1 MMESIKDRV
10 AIVGMGCTK
19 FGERWDASQDD
30 MIIEAALEAYQDAG
44 IEQKDIQA
52 AWVGTMFSGDT
63 GRVLAEPLKLDYIPV
78 TRVENMCA
86 TGTDALR
93 NASYAVAAGVY
104 DLVLALGFDKLKDTG
119 WAGLGDVP
127 FPSTSRGIIGS
138 QGLSGPSAFAL
149 LATAYF
155 ARYNLSPQEGKRM
168 IGMISVKSHANG
180 AKHPKAHLRR
190 EVTIDQVLAAPIIA
204 WPLGLF
210 DCCGVTDGAAAAI
223 VTRADMAKSFRDDPI
238 RIKALQ
244 ISIGQSQGFSRSDF
258 EYTSVYE
265 TVRAAKAAYAE
276 AGITNPREE
285 IGMAQV
291 HDCFSITEAVTMED
305 LDFSARGRVK
315 DDIDAGFF
323 EITGGLP
330 VQTDGGLKSF
340 GHPIGA
346 SGLRM
351 MYENYK
357 QLQGKCGDRQ
367 LKDPKLGLTHN
378 LGGFPA
384 SSTVSCCIAGL

>member
-1 MMESIKDRV
+1 VESIKDRV

-30 MIIEAALEAYQDAG
+30 LIIEAALEAYQDAG

-86 TGTDALR
+86 TGSDALR
-93 NASYAVAAGVY
+93 NASYAVAAGIY
-104 DLVLALGFDKLKDTG
+104 DLVLVLGFEKLKDTG

-127 FPSTSRGIIGS
+127 FPNTGRGLIGS
-138 QGLSGPSAFAL
+138 QGGSGPSMFAL

-155 ARYNLSPQEGKRM
+155 AKYGLSPQEGKRM

-223 VTRADMAKSFRDDPI
+223 VTRAEMAGSFRDDPVL
-238 RIKALQ
+238 IKALQ

-258 EYTSVYE
+258 DYTSVYE
-265 TVRAAKAAYAE
+265 TVHAGKAAYAE
-276 AGITNPREE
+276 AGIKDPRQE
-285 IGMAQV
+285 ISMAQV

-305 LDFSARGRVK
+305 LEFSPRGKVK
-315 DDIDAGFF
+315 ADIDAGFF
-323 EITGGLP
+323 ELSGGLP

-351 MYENYK
+351 MYETYK
-357 QLQGKCGDRQ
+357 QLQGKCGERQ

-384 SSTVSCCIAGL
+384 TASVSCCIAGL

>member
-1 MMESIKDRV
+1 MESIKDRV
-10 AIVGMGCTK
+10 AIIGMGCTK

-30 MIIEAALEAYQDAG
+30 MIVEAALEAYEDAG
-44 IEQKDIQA
+44 IEQKAIQA

-63 GRVLAEPLKLDYIPV
+63 GRVLSEPLKLDYIPV

-86 TGTDALR
+86 TGSDALR
-93 NASYAVAAGVY
+93 NASYAVAAGIY
-104 DLVLALGFDKLKDTG
+104 DVVLALGFEKLKDTG
-119 WAGLGDVP
+119 WMGLGDVP
-127 FPSTSRGIIGS
+127 FPGTSRGILGS
-138 QGLSGPSAFAL
+138 QGASGPSMFAL

-155 ARYNLSPQEGKRM
+155 AKYKLSPQEGKRM
-168 IGMISVKSHANG
+168 IGMISVKSHRNG
-180 AKHPKAHLRR
+180 SKHPKAHLRR
-190 EVTIDQVLAAPIIA
+190 EVTIDQVMSAPIIA

-223 VTRADMAKSFRDDPI
+223 VVKADMAKNYRPDPVL
-238 RIKALQ
+238 IKALQ
-244 ISIGQSQGFSRSDF
+244 ISVGQSQGFSLSDF
-258 EYTSVYE
+258 DFTSVYE
-265 TVRAAKAAYAE
+265 TVHAGKAAYAE
-276 AGITNPREE
+276 AGIKNPREE
-285 IGMAQV
+285 LSMAQV
-291 HDCFSITEAVTMED
+291 HDCFSITEAVIMED
-305 LDFSARGRVK
+305 LEFSARGKVK

-323 EITGGLP
+323 EIEGGLP

-351 MYENYK
+351 MYECYK
-357 QLQGKCGDRQ
+357 QLQGKCGERQ

-384 SSTVSCCIAGL
+384 TATVSCCIAGL

>member
-1 MMESIKDRV
+1 MQSIKDKV

-19 FGERWDASQDD
+19 FGERWDAGADD
-30 MIIEAALEAYQDAG
+30 MIVEAALEAYQDAG
-44 IEQKDIQA
+44 IQQKDIQA

-63 GRVLAEPLKLDYIPV
+63 GRCLSEPLKLNYIPV

-86 TGTDALR
+86 TGSDAMR
-93 NASYAVAAGVY
+93 NAAYAVAAGVY

-119 WAGLGDVP
+119 WAGLGMVP
-127 FPSTSRGIIGS
+127 FPGTGRGIIGS
-138 QGLSGPSAFAL
+138 QGMSGPSAFAL

-155 ARYNLSPQEGKRM
+155 AKYKLSPEEGKRM
-168 IGMISVKSHANG
+168 IGMISVNSHRNG

-190 EVTIDQVLAAPIIA
+190 EVTIEQVLNAPIIA

-223 VTRADMAKSFRDDPI
+223 LVRAEEAKNFRADPV

-244 ISIGQSQGFSRSDF
+244 ISVGQSQGFSRSDF
-258 EYTSVYE
+258 DYTSVYE
-265 TVRAAKAAYAE
+265 TVHAGKRAFAE
-276 AGITNPREE
+276 AGMKNPRKELS
-285 IGMAQV
+285 MAQV
-291 HDCFSITEAVTMED
+291 HDCFSITQAVILED
-305 LDFSARGRVK
+305 LGISPRGRIK
-315 DDIDAGFF
+315 EDIDSGFF
-323 EITGGLP
+323 ELTGGLP

-346 SGLRM
+346 TGLRM
-351 MYENYK
+351 MYEVYK
-357 QLQGKCGDRQ
+357 QIQGKCGERQ
-367 LKDPKLGLTHN
+367 LKNPKMGLTHN

-384 SSTVSCCIAGL
+384 SATVSCCIAGL

>member
-1 MMESIKDRV
+1 MESIKDRV
-10 AIVGMGCTK
+10 AIIAKGCTK

-30 MIIEAALEAYQDAG
+30 MIVEAALEAYEDAG
-44 IEQKDIQA
+44 IEQKAIQA

-63 GRVLAEPLKLDYIPV
+63 GRVLSEPLKLDYIPV

-86 TGTDALR
+86 TGSDALR
-93 NASYAVAAGVY
+93 NASYAVAAGIY
-104 DLVLALGFDKLKDTG
+104 DVVLALGFEKLKDTG
-119 WAGLGDVP
+119 WMGLGDVP
-127 FPSTSRGIIGS
+127 FPGTSRGILGS
-138 QGLSGPSAFAL
+138 QGASGPSMFAL

-155 ARYNLSPQEGKRM
+155 AKYKLSPQEGKRM
-168 IGMISVKSHANG
+168 IGMISVKSHRNG
-180 AKHPKAHLRR
+180 SKHPKAHLRR
-190 EVTIDQVLAAPIIA
+190 EVTIDQVMSAPIIA

-223 VTRADMAKSFRDDPI
+223 VVKADMAKNYRPDPVL
-238 RIKALQ
+238 IKALQ
-244 ISIGQSQGFSRSDF
+244 ISVGQSQGFSLSDF
-258 EYTSVYE
+258 DFTSVYE
-265 TVRAAKAAYAE
+265 TVHAGKAAYAE
-276 AGITNPREE
+276 AGIKNPREE
-285 IGMAQV
+285 LSMAQV
-291 HDCFSITEAVTMED
+291 HDCFSITEAVIMED
-305 LDFSARGRVK
+305 LEFSARGKVK

-323 EITGGLP
+323 EIEGGLP

-351 MYENYK
+351 MYECYK
-357 QLQGKCGDRQ
+357 QLQGKCGERQ

-384 SSTVSCCIAGL
+384 TATVSCCIAGL

>member
-1 MMESIKDRV
+1 MESIKDKV

-19 FGERWDASQDD
+19 FGERWNAGADD
-30 MIIEAALEAYQDAG
+30 MIIEAAHEAYADAG
-44 IEQKDIQA
+44 IQQKDIQA

-63 GRVLAEPLKLDYIPV
+63 GRCLSEPLKLNYIPV

-86 TGTDALR
+86 TGSDAMR
-93 NASYAVAAGVY
+93 NAAYAVAAGVY
-104 DLVLALGFDKLKDTG
+104 DVVLALGFDKLKDTG

-127 FPSTSRGIIGS
+127 FPGTSRGIIGS

-155 ARYNLSPQEGKRM
+155 AKYKLSPQEGKRM
-168 IGMISVKSHANG
+168 IGMISVKSHRNG

-190 EVTIDQVLAAPIIA
+190 EVTIEQVMNAPIIA

-223 VTRADMAKSFRDDPI
+223 LVRADMAKKFRPDPI
-238 RIKALQ
+238 KIKALQ
-244 ISIGQSQGFSRSDF
+244 ISVGQQQGFCRSDF

-265 TVRAAKAAYAE
+265 TVHAGKRAYEE
-276 AGITNPREE
+276 AGIKNPRKE
-285 IGMAQV
+285 ISMAQV
-291 HDCFSITEAVTMED
+291 HDCFSITEAVIMED
-305 LDFSARGRVK
+305 LGFSARGHVR
-315 DDIDAGFF
+315 DDIEAGLF
-323 EITGGLP
+323 EMTGGLP
-330 VQTDGGLKSF
+330 TQTDGGLKSF

-351 MYENYK
+351 MYEVYK
-357 QLQGKCGDRQ
+357 QLQGKCGERQ
-367 LKDPKLGLTHN
+367 LKNPKLGLTHN

-384 SSTVSCCIAGL
+384 TATVSCCIAGL

>member
-1 MMESIKDRV
+1 MGSIKDKV

-19 FGERWDASQDD
+19 FGELWDKGQDD
-30 MIIEAALEAYQDAG
+30 LIIEAALEAYEDAG
-44 IEQKDIQA
+44 IEQKDIEA

-63 GRVLAEPLKLDYIPV
+63 GRVLSEPLKLNYIPV

-86 TGTDALR
+86 TGSDAMR
-93 NASYAVAAGVY
+93 NAAYAVAAGVY
-104 DLVLALGFDKLKDTG
+104 DVVLALGVEKLKDTG
-119 WAGLGDVP
+119 WMGLGKVP
-127 FPSTSRGIIGS
+127 FPSESRGLMGS
-138 QGLSGPSAFAL
+138 QGMSGPSAFAL

-155 ARYNLSPQEGKRM
+155 AKYGLSPQEGKRM
-168 IGMISVKSHANG
+168 IGMISVKSHHNG
-180 AKHPKAHLRR
+180 AMHPKAHLRR

-223 VTRADMAKSFRDDPI
+223 LCRADMAKNFRVDPVY
-238 RIKALQ
+238 IKALQ
-244 ISIGQSQGFSRSDF
+244 ISVGQNQGWCQNDF
-258 EYTSVYE
+258 EFTSVYE
-265 TVRAAKAAYAE
+265 TVHAGKAAFAE
-276 AGITNPREE
+276 AGIKNPREE
-285 IGMAQV
+285 ISMAQV
-291 HDCFSITEAVTMED
+291 HDCFSITEAVIMED
-305 LDFSARGRVK
+305 LEFSPRGRVK
-315 DDIDAGFF
+315 EDIDSGFF
-323 EITGGLP
+323 ELTGGLP

-351 MYENYK
+351 MYECYK
-357 QLQGKCGDRQ
+357 QFQGKCGERQ

-384 SSTVSCCIAGL
+384 TATVSCCIAGL